1 MAKPALSRADLLRVL
16 ASNDPATNDRIAFL
30 CGLQRPE
37 PRTVMELVVDAIVA
51 TDAWVESTLSTEP
64 APQTATTRAPALR
77 ARHFQIWTTPLAPPE
92 TPVPNAAPMTLAELQ
107 APADTPEPR
116 KTPLLRR
123 SQYWPALR
131 SSLQSARPLGIDWPV
146 LVQQLATDLKL
157 EPLPQQ
163 KQALWAAPL
172 WLIWDASERLM
183 PYESDFEALFRTLK
197 RLRGTAELRL
207 YTLRGDCRW
216 IAWRGQHN
224 EQGEYLSGLP
234 RPTPGT
240 RICVLSD
247 LGALAATPALEQR
260 WLGWIR
266 QWRGLGASVVAWC
279 PSATGQVQAELAQH
293 AEVRHLCGRSLGRLH
308 PTSRGWRT
316 PEQRADQHAR
326 LRAQAERLLTLAS
339 CALHVAPALLREL
352 RLLDAELRH
361 APGAEALAWCAPEV
375 GRSLL
380 SRPLQAESA
389 PRWRARFAQLPPAL
403 QQAVAA
409 CIQRMHAQRGRST
422 AWLEWLL
429 WECHSAPAA
438 HRGHETQIA
447 AARQALRRLFHAG
460 AGAALQHTLVAV
472 AFDVQRMQHFD
483 AKWWAAEGDW
493 AGKLLALAEVASIP
507 AGLSAAQILS
517 AQPLTPARSCFL
529 GQVGNALW
537 LMPTQGPPACQ
548 RLTADFRSDLLL
560 LKASQTSH
568 EPLTKIA
575 TQHAPCRLAPL
586 AALSLYTREQQFDLV
601 EIPRPTVALKSTTG
615 DRTWALEFGHDRH
628 GVYALTPAFAGVQA
642 KFHVLPPALAAAAS
656 PFLARDQR
664 KRYIEFS
671 AGKLQCRLGFDLN
684 YGAFAEIRIGN
695 AAQRMR
701 WIEHG
706 EFWMGSPDDEPERRS
721 NEGPRHRVRISQGF
735 WLADTACTQA
745 LWRAVMGKNP
755 SRFKGDPQLPVEQLS
770 WHDAQKFFQRLAA
783 LGLPGVDLPT
793 EAQWEYACRA
803 GTQTPFHFGWRIN
816 PGLVNYDGNHP
827 FAGGAKS
834 GWRKRTMSVKALP
847 ANDWGLFQMHGNVF
861 EWCKDG
867 QREYEKGDKAIPDPE
882 GPQVDNRRALRGG
895 SWLSTA
901 GFARGAFR
909 FAFPPADRSVFIG
922 LRFVLRSMSPDVRV
936 AAEPPRGATA
946 ERSS

>member
-1 MAKPALSRADLLRVL
+1 V
-16 ASNDPATNDRIAFL
+16 
-30 CGLQRPE
+30 
-37 PRTVMELVVDAIVA
+37 VELVVDAIVA
-51 TDAWVESTLSTEP
+51 TDGWVESTLSTEP
-64 APQTATTRAPALR
+64 APQAAKIRAPALR
-77 ARHFQIWTTPLAPPE
+77 ARHFQIWTTPLAPREAP
-92 TPVPNAAPMTLAELQ
+92 AANESPMTLAELQ

-131 SSLQSARPLGIDWPV
+131 CSLQSARALGIDWPV

-216 IAWRGQHN
+216 IAWRGQHS
-224 EQGEYLSGLP
+224 EQGESLSGLP

-247 LGALAATPALEQR
+247 LGALAATPVLEQR

-266 QWRGLGASVVAWC
+266 QWRSLGASVVAWC
-279 PSATGQVQAELAQH
+279 PSATGQVLAELARH
-293 AEVRHLCGRSLGRLH
+293 AEVRHLCSRSLGRPH
-308 PTSRGWRT
+308 PTSLGWRT

-326 LRAQAERLLTLAS
+326 LRAQAERLLMLAS

-375 GRSLL
+375 GCSLL

-389 PRWRARFAQLPPAL
+389 PQWRARFAQLPPAL

-409 CIQRMHAQRGRST
+409 CVQRMHAQRGRST

-429 WECHSAPAA
+429 WECHSAAAA
-438 HRGHETQIA
+438 HRGFEAQIA

-483 AKWWAAEGDW
+483 AKWWTAEGDW
-493 AGKLLALAEVASIP
+493 AGKLLALADVASMP

-517 AQPLTPARSCFL
+517 AQPLAPARSCFL

-548 RLTADFRSDLLL
+548 RLTADFVSDLLL
-560 LKASQTSH
+560 LKASVTSP

-586 AALSLYTREQQFDLV
+586 AALSVYTREQQFDLV
-601 EIPRPTVALKSTTG
+601 EIPRPTVAL
-615 DRTWALEFGHDRH
+615 EFGHDRH
-628 GVYALTPAFAGVQA
+628 GVYALTPAFDGMQA
-642 KFHVLPPALAAAAS
+642 RFDVLPPRLAAAVS
-656 PFLARDQR
+656 PFLAKDQR
-664 KRYIEFS
+664 ERGIEFS
-671 AGKLQCRLGFDLN
+671 AGKLRCRLGFDLD
-684 YGAFAEIRIGN
+684 YGAFAEIRIGT

-701 WIEHG
+701 WIEPG
-706 EFWMGSPDDEPERRS
+706 EFWMGSPDHEPERRS

-745 LWRAVMGKNP
+745 LWQAVMGKNP
-755 SRFKGDPQLPVEQLS
+755 SHFKGDPQLPVEQVS
-770 WHDAQKFFQRLAA
+770 WLDAQKFFQRLTE
-783 LGLPGVDLPT
+783 LGLSGADLPT

-803 GTQTPFHFGWRIN
+803 GTQTPFHFGAQIN

-827 FAGGAKS
+827 YADGSKGEY
-834 GWRKRTMSVKALP
+834 RQRTVPVKALP
-847 ANDWGLFQMHGNVF
+847 ANDWGLYQMHGNVW
-861 EWCKDG
+861 EWCKDS
-867 QREYEKGDKAIPDPE
+867 RRDYEKADEAIMDPGFGVARSASDPVGMQGE
-882 GPQVDNRRALRGG
+882 SSLRALRGG
-895 SWLSTA
+895 SW
-901 GFARGAFR
+901 GYFARGARAAFR
-909 FAFPPADRSVFIG
+909 YANPPEDRDRYLG
-922 LRFVLRSMSPDVRV
+922 LRFVLSMSPVTFIV